1 MMTPIPFASPRCGVQ
16 LPVIDRFV
24 CILADTAA
32 ARRLH
37 HQVRFKVFCED
48 TGFENPDAFPMQA
61 EHDQYDPYARHF
73 IVWDRQ
79 ERQCAGAMR
88 LVSASRTRLPCEE
101 IVGTALQG
109 LTELRPHAV
118 EFSRLC
124 ILRDYRQTVQAE
136 HYAWYQPAGQSASD
150 GCGVFFRQYDN
161 DVFLRLLRASL
172 AWSPDIRYCYFIVTA
187 ALSRVLTRFGI
198 ALTRV
203 GHEIEHRGV
212 RIPFRYDV
220 EQADLGMRETLTS
233 FAAIAETSPAFL
245 RASEFFSGAGDS
257 AVAPIPL
264 HRAPF
269 AISPSALSA

>member
-1 MMTPIPFASPRCGVQ
+1 MTPIAFASPRGGEGIPF
-16 LPVIDRFV
+16 LDRFV

-37 HQVRFKVFCED
+37 YQMRFKVFCED
-48 TGFENPDAFPMQA
+48 TGFEDPNAFPLQA
-61 EHDQYDPYARHF
+61 EHDQYDGYARHF
-73 IVWDRQ
+73 IVWDQ
-79 ERQCAGAMR
+79 QQQQCAGAMR
-88 LVSASRTRLPCEE
+88 LVDASRTGLPCEKF
-101 IVGTALQG
+101 VGTQLHG
-109 LTELRPHAV
+109 LTERRTQVV

-124 ILRDYRQTVQAE
+124 ILKEYRQTVRAE
-136 HYAWYQPAGQSASD
+136 SYAWYQPVGQSATN
-150 GCGVFFRQYDN
+150 GYGAFFRQYDN
-161 DVFLRLLRASL
+161 DVLLRLLRASFAPSL
-172 AWSPDIRYCYFIVTA
+172 DIRYCYFIVTA
-187 ALSRVLTRFGI
+187 ALARVLTRFGI

-220 EQADLGMRETLTS
+220 EQADQGMRETLTS
-233 FAAIAETSPAFL
+233 FAAMAKTGPAFL
-245 RASEFFSGAGDS
+245 RASEFFSDDSDS